1 MNKRITEAFVN
12 GKAFIPFLTCG
23 DPSLEV
29 TEQLV
34 YAMEEAGADLIELG
48 IPFSDPTAE
57 GPVIQEA
64 NVRAFAGGVTT
75 DKVFSM
81 VEKIR
86 KNTKIPMVFMTYANV
101 VFSYGTERFIKKAA
115 EVGMDGIF
123 MNKRITEAFANGKAF
138 IPFLT
143 CGDPSLK
150 VTEQLVYAM
159 EEAGADLI
167 ELGIPFSDPTA
178 EGPVIQEANVR
189 AFAGGVTTD
198 KVFSMVEKIRKNT
211 KIPMVFMTYAN
222 VVFSYGTER
231 FIKKA
236 AEVGM
241 DGLILPDVPF
251 EEKEEFD
258 VVCKQYGL
266 DLISLIA
273 PTSHE
278 RIAMIAKEAEGFV
291 YCVSSLGVT
300 GMRTSITT
308 DIGAMVKLVKAQKD
322 IPCAVGF
329 GISTPEQAKK
339 MADQSDGAIVGSAIV
354 KLCGAYGKDC
364 VPKVKAYVKEMKDAI
379 R

>member
-1 MNKRITEAFVN
+1 MNKRITEAFAN
-12 GKAFIPFLTCG
+12 GKAFIPFVTCG

-64 NVRAFAGGVTT
+64 NVRALSGGVTT
-75 DKVFSM
+75 DKIFAM

-115 EVGMDGIF
+115 EI
-123 MNKRITEAFANGKAF
+123 
-138 IPFLT
+138 
-143 CGDPSLK
+143 
-150 VTEQLVYAM
+150 
-159 EEAGADLI
+159 
-167 ELGIPFSDPTA
+167 
-178 EGPVIQEANVR
+178 
-189 AFAGGVTTD
+189 
-198 KVFSMVEKIRKNT
+198 
-211 KIPMVFMTYAN
+211 
-222 VVFSYGTER
+222 
-231 FIKKA
+231 
-236 AEVGM
+236 GM

-258 VVCKQYGL
+258 AVCKQYGL

-278 RIAMIAKEAEGFV
+278 RIKMIAKEAEGFL

-300 GMRTSITT
+300 GVRKQITT
-308 DIGAMVKLVKAQKD
+308 NIGEMIEKVREVTE

-329 GISTPEQAKK
+329 GIAEPEQAKE
-339 MADQSDGAIVGSAIV
+339 MASLSDGAIVGSAIV
-354 KLCGAYGKDC
+354 KIVAKYGEDC
-364 VPKVKAYVKEMKDAI
+364 VPYVAEYVKKMKAAVEEAGK
-379 R
+379 